1 MQSCMHRRVATM
13 KRHKMV
19 NLCPTTYEIARN
31 MPNFS
36 KFVREQLLKQD
47 KRNTFVTEY
56 HMWCADHPE
65 FVRVSEHPP
74 RFTPY
79 CTICERQMTGKWVQ
93 V

>member
-1 MQSCMHRRVATM
+1 MWLEMVGVELM

-56 HMWCADHPE
+56 HMWCPDHPE
-65 FVRVSEHPP
+65 YVRVSDHPP
-74 RFTPY
+74 RFGMY
-79 CTICERQMTGKWVQ
+79 CTTCERQMEGKWVQ